1 MTFEIQ
7 GSKTLKTVITKVN
20 NTLQQLVEFI
30 LLSTIEKLL
39 EPEGQLG

>member
-7 GSKTLKTVITKVN
+7 GSKTLKTVNTKVN
-20 NTLQQLVEFI
+20 NTLQQLMEFI
-30 LLSTIEKLL
+30 LLSTTEKLL